1 MFLFR
6 LYLSLMTSWANDSF
20 SAFTA
25 IKSSSLIYFSLNL
38 QSPIQF
44 KALLL
49 PYPSVRPLTA
59 GSTWSREGCWYAPRI
74 PLSLPSVG
82 ICSDRTGQKKKQKD
96 KYFLPGSIKA
106 LFQFTVASHWRPPM
120 GVQTGILVRFLQGDT
135 PCTELP
141 NVKFAACT
149 LTSVFPSCYLPPWLP
164 VSVWGWG
171 GLGLFS
177 RAAWL
182 YDTSQIAQVQGPS
195 I

>member
-1 MFLFR
+1 MLPLIRKDGNAVPYAIRLLHSLSLLGTNTKQSFFQHSLLLSVICRMFLFR

-82 ICSDRTGQKKKQKD
+82 LGQDWSEEKAKGQV
-96 KYFLPGSIKA
+96 FLTW
-106 LFQFTVASHWRPPM
+106 Q
-120 GVQTGILVRFLQGDT
+120 
-135 PCTELP
+135 
-141 NVKFAACT
+141 
-149 LTSVFPSCYLPPWLP
+149 Y
-164 VSVWGWG
+164 
-171 GLGLFS
+171 
-177 RAAWL
+177 
-182 YDTSQIAQVQGPS
+182 
-195 I
+195 